1 MGTLEFGSR
10 RPDIGKY
17 HRFVGYSQESQAIL
31 FGDDEYP
38 MNRYGLKGIN
48 PGDGTSTLLNRKR
61 SAPGQTMHLLSILNV
76 IGTLILVL
84 GISQWIP
91 MGTAY
96 FYGEGDW
103 RVFLES
109 SIAAVAIG
117 GILIVISR
125 NAKEISDR
133 DGFLVVT
140 FGWICAAVVGAA
152 PYYISGAVPSIT
164 DAMFE
169 SMSGF
174 TTTGSSI
181 FTQYDDKSHG
191 ILLWRSMTQWF
202 GGMGIIVLALVILPV
217 LGIGGMQLYKRE
229 VPGPYSE
236 KLTPRMRDT
245 ARALWSVYIGIT
257 VLEAIALYAAG
268 MTPFDAI
275 NHALTTVST
284 GGFSTHGESIGWY
297 QSPLIEWIVIFF
309 MFVCGMNFSL
319 HYRLLTHPRSKW
331 PLFRDLEWRWYL
343 AAGVSV
349 SLMVVGFII
358 FKKGYSGEE
367 ALTKGAFQV
376 VSILTTTGYGSDN
389 FILWGA
395 FPQIVLV
402 LLMITGGC
410 AGSTSGG
417 VKWVR
422 ILLVY
427 KYIYMELLRLVHPRV
442 VIHAKINNVRVTPD
456 ILSNILAFIFL
467 YLTTL
472 IAVTILIALDG
483 QSILTSFGAAV
494 SAVGNIGP
502 GLDAVGPVENYA
514 HFSAY
519 AKWVLIAAMLLGRL
533 ELMTV
538 FVLFMPHIW
547 KR

>member
-1 MGTLEFGSR
+1 
-10 RPDIGKY
+10 
-17 HRFVGYSQESQAIL
+17 
-31 FGDDEYP
+31 
-38 MNRYGLKGIN
+38 
-48 PGDGTSTLLNRKR
+48 
-61 SAPGQTMHLLSILNV
+61 MHLLSILNV
-76 IGTLILVL
+76 VGTLILVL
-84 GISQWIP
+84 GISQWVP
-91 MGTAY
+91 MGVAY
-96 FYGEGDW
+96 YHGEGDW
-103 RVFLES
+103 LVFLES
-109 SIAAVAIG
+109 SLAAVVIG
-117 GILIVISR
+117 GILIAISR

-152 PYYISGAVPSIT
+152 PYFLSGAVPSIT

-181 FTQYDDKSHG
+181 FTQYADKSHG

-236 KLTPRMRDT
+236 KLTPRLRDT
-245 ARALWSVYIGIT
+245 ARALWTVYLGIT

-275 NHALTTVST
+275 NHALTTIST
-284 GGFSTHGESIGWY
+284 AGFSTHGESIGWY

-309 MFVCGMNFSL
+309 MFVAGMNFSL
-319 HYRLLTHPRSKW
+319 HYRLLTHTRSKW
-331 PLFRDLEWRWYL
+331 PYFRDLEWRWYL

-349 SLMVVGFII
+349 SLMVAGYLVFA
-358 FKKGYSGEE
+358 KGYTGGE
-367 ALTKGAFQV
+367 ALTKGTFQV
-376 VSILTTTGYGSDN
+376 VSILTTTGYTSDN
-389 FILWGA
+389 YVMWGA
-395 FPQIVLV
+395 FPQIVLI
-402 LLMITGGC
+402 LMMITGGC

-417 VKWVR
+417 IKLVR
-422 ILLVY
+422 VILLF

-442 VIHAKINNVRVTPD
+442 VIHAKINHVRVTPD
-456 ILSNILAFIFL
+456 ILSNIFAFIFL
-467 YLTTL
+467 FMTTL
-472 IAVTILIALDG
+472 VAVTLLIALDG
-483 QSILTSFGAAV
+483 QSILTSFGAAL
-494 SAVGNIGP
+494 SALANIGP
-502 GLDAVGPVENYA
+502 ALDAVGPAENYS

-519 AKWVLIAAMLLGRL
+519 IKWVLIVAMLMGRL

-547 KR
+547 RR